1 MNPETFFEELESQ
14 FVESNRCLELQ
25 KHIAGCNRIVLRI
38 SGSEFSLVAPI
49 LGGDFVVGFC
59 EKRAAWMCTGK
70 QKISLMR
77 LFEVADAQLPRL
89 RNRTSSLSVF
99 IGELQPP
106 FAAELKPSGEPAF
119 TAVVTAAE
127 QGLVYFKR
135 PGLHE
140 PHSAIGLESLEWLVL
155 IESHDSTALAEWRD
169 R

>member
-14 FVESNRCLELQ
+14 FVENNRCLEPQ
-25 KHIAGCNRIVLRI
+25 KHIAGCNRILLRI

-59 EKRAAWMCTGK
+59 EKRAAWMCIGK
-70 QKISLMR
+70 QKLSLMR
-77 LFEVADAQLPRL
+77 LVEVADAQLPRL
-89 RNRTSSLSVF
+89 RTRTSSLDDF
-99 IGELQPP
+99 IVELQPP

-127 QGLVYFKR
+127 LGLVYFKR

-140 PHSAIGLESLEWLVL
+140 PHSAIGLERLEWLVL